1 MASIHR
7 AVAFLILGIGALLT
21 SSYLFLNES
30 SIDASKIFD
39 VRFLDTLPSGFFSK
53 YVGDEEYIR
62 AYLEFNGSFDGVFY
76 YDVREVSIFIDS
88 NDINIRLGDDLLY
101 SKNNVSIVNYTG
113 KINYKDGNLEMKGR
127 YLKIFSPY
135 YVIVPEKRE
144 RIEYN
149 GTVASLKIAG
159 FEVKKSVFEDFNGIV
174 IIKAKGD
181 KISYE
186 VNNKDLEIER
196 IKGEIIIRDNEI
208 LFKGEG
214 VIKTEVVLTPLI
226 NK

>member
-53 YVGDEEYIR
+53 YVGDKEYIR

-76 YDVREVSIFIDS
+76 YDVSEVSIFIDS
-88 NDINIRLGDDLLY
+88 KDINVNLGDDLLY
-101 SKNNVSIVNYTG
+101 SKNNISIVNYTG
-113 KINYKDGNLEMKGR
+113 KINYREGNLEMEGR
-127 YLKIFSPY
+127 YLRISSPY
-135 YVIVPEKRE
+135 YVIVPERRE
-144 RIEYN
+144 RIRYN
-149 GTVASLKIAG
+149 GTVDFLKISG
-159 FEVKKSVFEDFNGIV
+159 FEVKKAVFDEFNGIV

-181 KISYE
+181 RISYE

-196 IKGEIIIRDNEI
+196 IKGEIMIRGNKII
-208 LFKGEG
+208 FKGEG
-214 VIKTEVVLTPLI
+214 VIKTEVILTPLT